1 MVYASI
7 AMDLDSEVNDA
18 TCTATCQ
25 GGWQAER
32 DVEVAAHSVQWSKVY
47 VNCDRNIAIE
57 QSLLVIN
64 F

>member
-25 GGWQAER
+25 GGQAER
-32 DVEVAAHSVQWSKVY
+32 DVEVAAHNAQWSKVY
-47 VNCDRNIAIE
+47 VSCDRNIAIE
-57 QSLLVIN
+57 QSLLVKN

>member
-25 GGWQAER
+25 GGKQNEMLR
-32 DVEVAAHSVQWSKVY
+32 LPHTAHSEAKFMCTVTEIY
-47 VNCDRNIAIE
+47 GT
-57 QSLLVIN
+57 VIGIVKYL
-64 F
+64 